1 MDFEF
6 NLDAPMEKLDDVPKH
21 LHHMFEQCDGGF
33 TLTDISRPVAEQINA
48 LGANLKNSR
57 KVKKEVSNESA
68 TRRHKLTVI
77 ETALKESGFDGEE
90 MTTESINEFISGLG
104 KASKADKDAI
114 RESLNKQKVEMERA
128 KSEAISAKDAEIK
141 GMQGS
146 LEKYLLTSSA
156 TLAIAAQKG
165 DPELLMPFVKQ
176 QTKVIKLDSGDYA
189 ARVVDADG
197 EICYNG
203 KGNPME
209 VSELVES
216 MKADVKYGRLFDADV
231 PSGGG
236 TQPTKKAVAPGT
248 KEDRSDATP
257 VSKIAFGLKNMK
269 RGRR

>member
-1 MDFEF
+1 MEFEF

-21 LHHMFEQCDGGF
+21 FHHMFEQGDDGYA
-33 TLTDISRPVAEQINA
+33 LTEKSRPVAEQINA
-48 LGANLKNSR
+48 LGANLKSSR
-57 KVKKEVSNESA
+57 KVKKEVSDESA
-68 TRRHKLTVI
+68 TRRQKLTLI

-90 MTTESINEFISGLG
+90 LTAESINEFISGLG

-114 RESLNKQKVEMERA
+114 RESLNKQKTEMERS
-128 KSEAISAKDAEIK
+128 KSEAISAKDEEIK

-146 LEKYLLTSSA
+146 LERYLLTSSA
-156 TLAIAAQKG
+156 TSAIAAQKG
-165 DPELLMPFVKQ
+165 DPELLMPFVRQ
-176 QTKVIKLDSGDYA
+176 QTKVVKLDNGDYA

-197 EICYNG
+197 EIRYNG

-216 MKADVKYGRLFDADV
+216 MKADAKYGRLFDADV

-236 TQPTKKAVAPGT
+236 TPPTKKAVAPGA
-248 KEDRSDATP
+248 KEDMSDAAP
-257 VSKIAFGLKNMK
+257 VSKIAAGLQKLK